1 MKVGEPCLRGPSLE
15 YDIHGFT
22 TFTAFTALPVLDF
35 PPMIVKSSIA
45 CFLAALL
52 ASSGALACGEVLRGD
67 MVSAERELGPT
78 RQGEEAAIHILGA
91 GWFHAVEIVKRGGD
105 SGNTTVTLELDGEP
119 LITASF
125 ADLKNPWMEINTP
138 YMIVN
143 VRESGDMQ
151 TMTIWYAPELKF
163 RSMAAVRIDVQE
175 EGVGNLKLR
184 TVMNKPAP
192 HEHVAGQQ
200 IGNVAALPAFK

>member
-1 MKVGEPCLRGPSLE
+1 
-15 YDIHGFT
+15 
-22 TFTAFTALPVLDF
+22 
-35 PPMIVKSSIA
+35 MIFKPSIA

-67 MVSAERELGPT
+67 MVTAERELGPT
-78 RQGEEAAIHILGA
+78 RHGKEAAIHFLGA

-105 SGNTTVTLELDGEP
+105 SGKTLVTLELYGEP
-119 LITASF
+119 LITTSF

-138 YMIVN
+138 FMIVN
-143 VRESGDMQ
+143 VRESGDTQ

-175 EGVGNLKLR
+175 EGVDNLKLR

-200 IGNVAALPAFK
+200 IGNVAALPEFK